1 MASSKRYF
9 PHGSHSQ
16 GENKR
21 MKLEHSSRKPTTV
34 SATSDHQHPQKTFDK
49 ENSKISTKDS
59 KDDGGCKKMIKNDG
73 ATAKEI
79 IEKVKKPMEPYKRR
93 QCWVIVSRML
103 EGRDGW
109 AFKQPLDI
117 KFLKGLEDESKV
129 KSMPKSLKDIE
140 AKLKFYSTPDE
151 FAEDMRFVFSHG
163 LLYPWKDEVHKIATR
178 FSNNFE
184 NKWKDL
190 KEEWAAELKL
200 EERWAREERRLKKM
214 NRKRRKEH
222 ESL

>member
-1 MASSKRYF
+1 
-9 PHGSHSQ
+9 
-16 GENKR
+16 
-21 MKLEHSSRKPTTV
+21 MKLEHSSRKPTTIV
-34 SATSDHQHPQKTFDK
+34 SATSDHQRSQKTFDK
-49 ENSKISTKDS
+49 ENSKISTKGS

-73 ATAKEI
+73 LKKDGAGAKEV

-117 KFLKGLEDESKV
+117 KFLKGLENESKV

-140 AKLKFYSTPDE
+140 AKLKLYSTPDE

-163 LLYPWKDEVHKIATR
+163 LLYPCSDEVHKIAMR
-178 FSNNFE
+178 FRYTFE

-190 KEEWAAELKL
+190 KAEWAAELKL
-200 EERWAREERRLKKM
+200 EERRLKKM
-214 NRKRRKEH
+214 NMKRRKEH

>member
-1 MASSKRYF
+1 MASSKHYF
-9 PHGSHSQ
+9 PHGSHFQ
-16 GENKR
+16 GENKK
-21 MKLEHSSRKPTTV
+21 MKLEHSSRKPTTKTV
-34 SATSDHQHPQKTFDK
+34 SATSDHQRPQNTFDR
-49 ENSKISTKDS
+49 ENS

-73 ATAKEI
+73 ASAKEVI
-79 IEKVKKPMEPYKRR
+79 KKVKKPMEPYKRR
-93 QCWVIVSRML
+93 QCWVIVSRMI

-117 KFLKGLEDESKV
+117 KFLKGLESESKV
-129 KSMPKSLKDIE
+129 KSMPRSLKDIE
-140 AKLKFYSTPDE
+140 AKLKLYSTPDE

-178 FSNNFE
+178 FSNVFE

-190 KEEWAAELKL
+190 KAEWAAELKL
-200 EERWAREERRLKKM
+200 EERKLKKM
-214 NRKRRKEH
+214 NKKRRKEH

>member
-1 MASSKRYF
+1 
-9 PHGSHSQ
+9 
-16 GENKR
+16 
-21 MKLEHSSRKPTTV
+21 MKLEHSSRKPTTKTV
-34 SATSDHQHPQKTFDK
+34 SATSDHQRPQNTFDR
-49 ENSKISTKDS
+49 ENS

-73 ATAKEI
+73 ASAKEVI
-79 IEKVKKPMEPYKRR
+79 KKVKKPMEPYKRR
-93 QCWVIVSRML
+93 QCWVIVSRMI

-117 KFLKGLEDESKV
+117 KFLKGLESESKV
-129 KSMPKSLKDIE
+129 KSMPRSLKDIE
-140 AKLKFYSTPDE
+140 AKLKLYSTPDE

-178 FSNNFE
+178 FSNVFE

-190 KEEWAAELKL
+190 KAEWAAELKL
-200 EERWAREERRLKKM
+200 EERKLKKM
-214 NRKRRKEH
+214 NKKRRKEH